1 MTICVPKTVRWEA
14 WRHPHSYP
22 VLELLPCWHMQE
34 NVDMMAEYLPLEN
47 FKTIYVVDL
56 CKSLCEQAK
65 KKVDANGWKNVV
77 VVEGDACT
85 FKPPA
90 EKVTLVTFSYSLS
103 SESAHFKRP
112 DKTSISLMCTASFE
126 RMLWSRSWNAWR
138 YCRADCVNL
147 AQ

>member
-1 MTICVPKTVRWEA
+1 
-14 WRHPHSYP
+14 
-22 VLELLPCWHMQE
+22 
-34 NVDMMAEYLPLEN
+34 MMAEYLPLEN

-85 FKPPA
+85 FTPPS

-103 SESAHFKRP
+103 SES
-112 DKTSISLMCTASFE
+112 L
-126 RMLWSRSWNAWR
+126 LLLVWNASAHSGGFLQCTSVLSKAFMR
-138 YCRADCVNL
+138 S
-147 AQ
+147 